1 MKDVVYK
8 NFKKSSRY
16 YDIIYSSKNYKK
28 EAEYILSF
36 LNNSKKKQILDLGC
50 GTGSH
55 LKYFSKK
62 FNSCTGIDMSKEMLK
77 YAKIKNN
84 FSNIKYLNKDIS
96 AYKSKKKFDIIIS
109 LFHVVNYLKTKS
121 EINNFFYNSHFNLKE
136 GGYLI
141 FDFWNSNLRNRKIDR
156 KIKYFYDKRNKI
168 KRISVSRFQKHKNL
182 TRVRFTFQEK
192 LTSKYENIF
201 KEDHLMKIY
210 SLNTLKRYALNNKFH
225 YLNSFN
231 WLSKKKLTINS
242 KAGIVIFQK

>member
-96 AYKSKKKFDIIIS
+96 AYKSKKKI
-109 LFHVVNYLKTKS
+109 
-121 EINNFFYNSHFNLKE
+121 
-136 GGYLI
+136 
-141 FDFWNSNLRNRKIDR
+141 
-156 KIKYFYDKRNKI
+156 
-168 KRISVSRFQKHKNL
+168 
-182 TRVRFTFQEK
+182 
-192 LTSKYENIF
+192 
-201 KEDHLMKIY
+201 
-210 SLNTLKRYALNNKFH
+210 
-225 YLNSFN
+225 
-231 WLSKKKLTINS
+231 
-242 KAGIVIFQK
+242 